1 MSREELIT
9 KIAENAEISKK
20 SATQALN
27 AVIEGIMGAL
37 EKGDKVTL
45 VGFGTFQV
53 SERKE
58 RQGVNPQTKQK
69 LTIPARKVPVFKAGK
84 KLKDAVK

>member
-53 SERKE
+53 SERKA